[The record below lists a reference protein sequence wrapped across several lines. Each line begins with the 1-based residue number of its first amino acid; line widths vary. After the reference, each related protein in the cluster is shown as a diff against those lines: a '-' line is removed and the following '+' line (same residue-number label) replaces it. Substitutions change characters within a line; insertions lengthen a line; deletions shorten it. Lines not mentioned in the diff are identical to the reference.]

1 MLQECSHATCR
12 KIDETER
19 NEGNI
24 TFIQDMRDRA
34 LRFRHDD
41 PESAEKSRRA
51 LGQGKPEAAAKY
63 VQSS

>member
-12 KIDETER
+12 KVDEIER

-24 TFIQDMRDRA
+24 TFIQDRRDRV

-41 PESAEKSRRA
+41 PESAERSRRD
-51 LGQGKPEAAAKY
+51 LGQGKPEAAAKC